1 MKITAEPRSDQWNAE
16 DFMAGPRT
24 FTIAGV
30 KAGGAEQK
38 YDIELVEGEGRVW
51 RPPLTMLRVLI
62 AAWGDNGKDWVGRRV
77 TLFRDPSIKFGPTE
91 VGGIRISHLSHIDKP
106 LAVSLTVTRG
116 RRAPFRVQP
125 LKDTPKPAETTTEPP
140 LDLNPMWSALK
151 VAGITEP
158 SEMLATVKQ
167 IIGREIGSS
176 KELTADDMT
185 AVMEDLKTRM
195 AGDHDE

>member
-16 DFMAGPRT
+16 DFISGPRT

-62 AAWGDNGKDWVGRRV
+62 AARGDNGKEWVGRRV
-77 TLFRDPSIKFGPTE
+77 TLFRDTSIKFGPAE
-91 VGGIRISHLSHIDKP
+91 VGGIRISHLSHIEKP

-125 LKDTPKPAETTTEPP
+125 LKDAPKAPESSVEPS
-140 LDLNPMWSALK
+140 LDLAPMWNALK

-158 SEMLATVKQ
+158 EEMLATVKT
-167 IIGREIGSS
+167 IIGR
-176 KELTADDMT
+176 D
-185 AVMEDLKTRM
+185 
-195 AGDHDE
+195 